1 MLTLFISVGC
11 TRLKERSLFASRGD
25 GEEALGEETRHVE
38 EEAAHQS
45 QPVVAREEV
54 APSAAGEEAAAGQG
68 GSRVS
73 GQKEENHRLLPL
85 HKNNLYQLQI

>member
-1 MLTLFISVGC
+1 VLTLFISVGC

-54 APSAAGEEAAAGQG
+54 TSLAAACRG
-68 GSRVS
+68 GSCVSGGGWAKMRREGGRVS
-73 GQKEENHRLLPL
+73 EPADRR
-85 HKNNLYQLQI
+85 